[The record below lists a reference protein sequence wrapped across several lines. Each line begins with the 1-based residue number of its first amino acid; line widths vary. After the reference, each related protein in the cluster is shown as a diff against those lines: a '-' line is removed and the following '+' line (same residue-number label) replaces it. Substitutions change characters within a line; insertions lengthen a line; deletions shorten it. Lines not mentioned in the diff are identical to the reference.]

1 MLMRELRGSTVIQ
14 SKLSTRQQHM
24 NAIQRS
30 LTAVLAIGLGVSLSM
45 PAAHAQSF
53 PAKPIRF
60 INNFPAGGPSD
71 FLARTVGEAIT
82 THFKQPVV
90 TENKA
95 GAGGNIG
102 ADLVAKSPADG
113 YTVLFGIDT
122 AFTVNPFIY
131 KGMPFKPADFKPIMV
146 MVSSGLLVGAN
157 PGSGIKTMKDLIAQG
172 KGKGLNFSS
181 GGSGSPGHL
190 AAEIFMDAAD
200 IKIQHIPYKGNS
212 PAVLAVMSGEVDA
225 GVLATPGMLP
235 HVKVGKITPLAVT
248 SRQRSRSAPD
258 VPTVLEVGL
267 KDLELEVLYVAMVAA
282 ATPEPVIQLLQK
294 AFTDALKRPDT
305 QAQLA
310 SMDLFYEGL
319 IGAEAAKRISD
330 LSQRYERIIKS
341 TGMKVE

>member
-1 MLMRELRGSTVIQ
+1 
-14 SKLSTRQQHM
+14 M
-24 NAIQRS
+24 NAIQKF
-30 LTAVLAIGLGVSLSM
+30 LTALLAIGLGVSFSM

-53 PAKPIRF
+53 PVKPIRF

-200 IKIQHIPYKGNS
+200 IKIQHIPYKGNT
-212 PAVLAVMSGEVDA
+212 PAVLAVLSGEVDA

-235 HVKVGKITPLAVT
+235 HVKAGKITALAVT
-248 SRQRSRSAPD
+248 SRQRSRSAPE

-267 KDLELEVLYVAMVAA
+267 KDLELEVLYVAMVPA

-305 QAQLA
+305 QAQVA

-330 LSQRYERIIKS
+330 LSQRYERIIQS

>member
-1 MLMRELRGSTVIQ
+1 MLGF
-14 SKLSTRQQHM
+14 
-24 NAIQRS
+24 
-30 LTAVLAIGLGVSLSM
+30 SLSI
-45 PAAHAQSF
+45 PTAHAQSF

-60 INNFPAGGPSD
+60 VNNFPAGGPSD

-157 PGSGIKTMKDLIAQG
+157 PGSGIKTLKDLIAQG

-235 HVKVGKITPLAVT
+235 YVKAGKITALAVT
-248 SRQRSRSAPD
+248 SRQRSRSAPE

-267 KDLELEVLYVAMVAA
+267 KELELEVLYVAMVPA

-319 IGAEAAKRISD
+319 IGTDAAKRISD